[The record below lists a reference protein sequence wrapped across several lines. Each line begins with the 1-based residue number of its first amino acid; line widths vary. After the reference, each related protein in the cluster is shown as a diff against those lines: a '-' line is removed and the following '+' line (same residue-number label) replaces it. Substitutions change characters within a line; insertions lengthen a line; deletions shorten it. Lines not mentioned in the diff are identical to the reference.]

1 MKARYGSDIVVNGL
15 QQFGIP
21 FVSLNPGASFRGI
34 HDSLVHTG
42 RPEMILTLAENV
54 TIAVA
59 QGYAKATG
67 RPMAAMVHNVV
78 GLQNASMA
86 LFNAWIDQVPMLVIG
101 GSGPAD
107 HMQRRPWID
116 WIHTGKPQGA
126 VVRDIV
132 KWDDEPRSLAGI
144 PMALE
149 RAYGL
154 AVTAPTGPTYLAI
167 DALLQEQT
175 LPAGFTGEV
184 RVPTVGGLSC
194 APAEVEEI
202 VSRLLAAT
210 RPVILADLAGRSPLA
225 YEALLR
231 IASALPAAVVDLQGR
246 HNFPTGHEAD
256 AALGREQMLADADV
270 VLAVDVR
277 DLAWATSVV
286 SLHDHSARSLLAD
299 GAALLSIGLTDL
311 LHSGMFDREPLVHA
325 AVRAIA
331 DSAVVL
337 PVIADEIEQRAG
349 DRAQRRSEL
358 RATTAAITVV
368 TRRANEAEAGRM
380 TEVTLAAAA
389 FDAVREG
396 PWLLANG
403 GLRGAV
409 RRTWQLEEYGCF
421 LGGSGGEGLG
431 YGMGASIGAALAQRG
446 TDRLVVN
453 LQTDGDLMY
462 SPSAFW
468 TAAQQRL
475 PLLTVVSNNRS
486 YGRDR
491 THQTVMAVQRGR
503 PPENAA
509 VGIDIE
515 DPAIDMGQLAESQGV
530 ECLGRVED
538 VSDLRPTLARAAA
551 VARAEQRPVLVDV
564 VIERRP

>member
-1 MKARYGSDIVVNGL
+1 MRYGSDVVVDGL
-15 QQFGIP
+15 QRLGIP
-21 FVSLNPGASFRGI
+21 FVSFNPGASFRGI
-34 HDSLVHTG
+34 HDSLVHEG
-42 RPEMILTLAENV
+42 RPEMILTLSENV
-54 TIAVA
+54 TVAVA

-126 VVRDIV
+126 VVRDYV

-167 DALLQEQT
+167 DALLQEQE
-175 LPAGFTGEV
+175 LPDGFAGEV
-184 RVPTVGGLSC
+184 RVPTVGGLAC

-202 VSRLLAAT
+202 AARLLAAS
-210 RPVILADLAGRSPLA
+210 RPVILADLAGRSREA
-225 YEALLR
+225 YDALQR

-246 HNFPTGHEAD
+246 HNFPTGHDCD
-256 AALGREQMLADADV
+256 AALGREQVLADADV

-286 SLHDHSARSLLAD
+286 SLHDHGVRPLLAE

-325 AVRAIA
+325 DVRAIG

-337 PVIADEIEQRAG
+337 PILAEEIGRRAG
-349 DRAQRRSEL
+349 DRSQRRSEL
-358 RATTAAITVV
+358 RDLTAAIAEGTH
-368 TRRANEAEAGRM
+368 RSNASEAGRL
-380 TEVTLAAAA
+380 TEATLAAAT

-409 RRTWQLEEYGCF
+409 RRTWSLEEYGCY

-431 YGMGASIGAALAQRG
+431 YGIGASVGAALAQRG

-462 SPSAFW
+462 SPSGLW

-491 THQTVMAVQRGR
+491 THQTVMAEQRGR
-503 PPENAA
+503 PLANAA
-509 VGIDIE
+509 IGIDIE
-515 DPAIDMGQLAESQGV
+515 DPVIDMGRLAESQGV

-538 VSDLRPTLARAAA
+538 VAALRPTLARAAA
-551 VARAEQRPVLVDV
+551 VARTERRPVLVDV
-564 VIERRP
+564 VIERRQ